1 MSTETS
7 TSLPMT
13 PRRKWIRA
21 LQELLQHAVLQDR
34 VIKRIYPGIMH
45 LLIFW
50 GMTIQVLGTI
60 INLLQYPLFLPVEI
74 AFPRGQAY
82 LVFELVMDLGG
93 AMILVGVI
101 MALARRAFFRPSHL
115 PNRWE
120 DWYALA
126 LLFTLTVV
134 GFASEAIRLQA
145 ADPAWRAWSFLGDGL
160 ARGLAAIG
168 LRVTTDALIHKVL
181 FWSHAGLGLL
191 FFASLPFTKLRH
203 LLTGPLNIVIRPQ
216 RPLGALEVIEDLE
229 TAESLGAG
237 EIEAY
242 PSQALVSFD
251 ACVQCGRCEEVCP
264 ATYSGMPYSPRALI
278 YALQRSMHE
287 TLMGEDGTD
296 ERSLLEGFI
305 DKETPWLCTT
315 CGACLYACPLFIDPV
330 SSVLELRR
338 YLTLTTGEVPG
349 SVGETLMQMER
360 RGNPWGLPKE
370 EHAPWAREMG
380 VRVIQP
386 GESTDVLLFLGCAY
400 GYDSRNQKA
409 GRALVGLLQQAGV
422 DFAILGAAEGCC
434 GETGRR
440 MGHEYVFQ
448 VMVEENLAIF
458 QAVEFK
464 RLVTPCAH
472 CFNSLK
478 NEYPQFG
485 ADFVVQHH
493 SELLAELAAA
503 GKLPAAEAGSAPKA
517 TYHDPCYLGRYNTI
531 FEAPRMALNGSRGL
545 ELREMQR
552 SRAESFCCGGGGGHM
567 WMETDPNTR
576 INQKRLEQA
585 MQETGAEVVVT
596 ACPYCLIMFEDA
608 IRSKGVG
615 EQVQAKDI
623 AEVLAEGQE
632 AD

>member
-1 MSTETS
+1 
-7 TSLPMT
+7 
-13 PRRKWIRA
+13 
-21 LQELLQHAVLQDR
+21 
-34 VIKRIYPGIMH
+34 
-45 LLIFW
+45 
-50 GMTIQVLGTI
+50 
-60 INLLQYPLFLPVEI
+60 
-74 AFPRGQAY
+74 
-82 LVFELVMDLGG
+82 
-93 AMILVGVI
+93 
-101 MALARRAFFRPSHL
+101 
-115 PNRWE
+115 
-120 DWYALA
+120 
-126 LLFTLTVV
+126 
-134 GFASEAIRLQA
+134 
-145 ADPAWRAWSFLGDGL
+145 
-160 ARGLAAIG
+160 
-168 LRVTTDALIHKVL
+168 
-181 FWSHAGLGLL
+181 
-191 FFASLPFTKLRH
+191 
-203 LLTGPLNIVIRPQ
+203 
-216 RPLGALEVIEDLE
+216 
-229 TAESLGAG
+229 
-237 EIEAY
+237 
-242 PSQALVSFD
+242 
-251 ACVQCGRCEEVCP
+251 
-264 ATYSGMPYSPRALI
+264 
-278 YALQRSMHE
+278 MHE
-287 TLMGEDGTD
+287 TLMGEDGAD
-296 ERSLLEGFI
+296 EKPLLEGFI

-434 GETGRR
+434 GETARR

-448 VMVEENLAIF
+448 VMAEENLATF
-458 QAVEFK
+458 QGVEFK
-464 RLVTPCAH
+464 RLVTPCPH

-503 GKLPAAEAGSAPKA
+503 GKLPAVETGSAPKA

-531 FEAPRMALNGSRGL
+531 FEAPRKALDGSRGL
-545 ELREMQR
+545 QLQEMKR
-552 SRAESFCCGGGGGHM
+552 NRAESFCCGGGGGHM

-596 ACPYCLIMFEDA
+596 ACPYCLIMLEDA
-608 IRSKGVG
+608 IRAKGVG
-615 EQVQAKDI
+615 EQVQVKDI
-623 AEVLAEGQE
+623 SEVLAGGQE
-632 AD
+632 A